1 MCMYCAIGIKHDKD
15 KDILV
20 HRYVVDIYVW
30 KQMLDLHTHICET
43 RQRISV
49 HVSGCYECGDMQ
61 THLNT
66 LTLECI
72 SGQQLDGQCASLDQP
87 VQTDIA

>member
-1 MCMYCAIGIKHDKD
+1 MELSSLGYTYIAHMCMYYAIGIEHDKD

-30 KQMLDLHTHICET
+30 KQMLDLHTRICET

-49 HVSGCYECGDMQ
+49 HAYKRM
-61 THLNT
+61 L
-66 LTLECI
+66 
-72 SGQQLDGQCASLDQP
+72 
-87 VQTDIA
+87 